1 MVGISSFKIEQLS
14 RKKETHAK
22 MNPKIPQHGSDR
34 KCYKGVF
41 IDETLGLIPRTSVRY

>member
-14 RKKETHAK
+14 REKEPHPK
-22 MNPKIPQHGSDR
+22 VNPKIPQHGSDR

-41 IDETLGLIPRTSVRY
+41 IDGTLGLIPRTSVRN